1 MNLAEVIDPFSKN
14 SYTYLFR
21 KFLRENV
28 VTNFLVLFLENEK
41 LKKKSKLYIFLKLQ
55 SLGRRYRM
63 Q

>member
-28 VTNFLVLFLENEK
+28 VTNFLVLSLENEK
-41 LKKKSKLYIFLKLQ
+41 LKKIKIIYIFKT
-55 SLGRRYRM
+55 SKPW
-63 Q
+63 